1 MNIQKKTKVLAF
13 ILVVLVAAQY
23 LGLQAPSQAGPGLE
37 HFNLSDDQKNQD
49 VQTDI
54 KRSLQAV
61 AVSSGTGAV
70 LNPIYNSK
78 LQGLT
83 IYHEIPSNLVIG

>member
-54 KRSLQAV
+54 
-61 AVSSGTGAV
+61 
-70 LNPIYNSK
+70 
-78 LQGLT
+78 
-83 IYHEIPSNLVIG
+83 